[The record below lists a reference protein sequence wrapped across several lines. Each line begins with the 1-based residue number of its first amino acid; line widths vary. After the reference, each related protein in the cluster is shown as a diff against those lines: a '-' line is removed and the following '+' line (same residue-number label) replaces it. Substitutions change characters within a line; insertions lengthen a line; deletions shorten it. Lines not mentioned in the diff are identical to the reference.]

1 MKFIFS
7 LGLLSSIL
15 FVGEIGSSNAFAF
28 TPTSKIKTGFGVF
41 NAKVSSSELC
51 FAKSHP
57 EYTVD
62 GEDGDEDSSGKPSSD
77 YVVVDNRNLGSV
89 VQSSSATPP
98 AENKNKPEY
107 GALSPGT
114 VVQVQVGDVSLARKA
129 WKKRRRTGSPLLIPC
144 SVLNVDRQSM
154 VRWNLIYLLEKFGQ
168 AREGGVELSATQLS
182 KRYRTYLKSSLQVSF
197 LVSCLVSVSI
207 PFNCVEH
214 FVLRHFLSSYFS
226 STFFL
231 LCRMTQ

>member
-1 MKFIFS
+1 MKFIYS
-7 LGLLSSIL
+7 LGLVSSIL
-15 FVGEIGSSNAFAF
+15 LAWEIGSSNAFAF
-28 TPTSKIKTGFGVF
+28 TPKSRISNEIGF
-41 NAKVSSSELC
+41 NAKISSSELC

-57 EYTVD
+57 EYKVD
-62 GEDGDEDSSGKPSSD
+62 GEDDDDEEGSEQPTSD
-77 YVVVDNRNLGSV
+77 FVVVDNRNLGAV
-89 VQSSSATPP
+89 AAPATPQ
-98 AENKNKPEY
+98 AENNNKPEY

-168 AREGGVELSATQLS
+168 GREGGVELSATQLS

-197 LVSCLVSVSI
+197 LVFLV
-207 PFNCVEH
+207 
-214 FVLRHFLSSYFS
+214 FLS
-226 STFFL
+226 FFVMYL
-231 LCRMTQ
+231 FVY